1 MKDAWPHDTV
11 VNIFDDELPDGLED
25 AEDADTEP
33 LPPIRLPALAEVAAA
48 ARGSRLLERARRLA
62 AWVGWERPLT
72 STEVLRRADAKAA
85 VADLDLLPPG
95 DPRRTKLT
103 SARDVPELHRL
114 WVVAEG
120 LEWIR
125 LGGASTPKAMGLH
138 SSPPEDD
145 SEAMSQWYDALCA
158 LLDPDS
164 EVEFVR
170 TGLPWNAVLPWVL
183 VALYVAYTE
192 QEAVGPDTLTLMLV
206 EQLTEQVSG
215 SPWGL
220 APSDIPRSEA
230 AEFVSSVIDVLS
242 DLGAVAVDDT
252 GVTLTPIGAFGLRYW
267 LVEAGYDAP
276 LVGELAEVEAQEL
289 VRRLPACDPQA
300 AEEEVTSWFALRT
313 PVHAAEDLLA
323 VMRSGS
329 PGERCA
335 AAGLLTRLGAD
346 AEPAVRAALA
356 DQTVGR
362 YAMAWLEDRNLPT
375 PPLTESDQL
384 WLFVDTTAGI
394 LDDDDPGA
402 AIRAMADTEPDTE
415 EVLDR
420 MRLIWQSQHPA
431 TGQVLT
437 ALGRYHPDPRVA
449 EQARATARHQ

>member
-1 MKDAWPHDTV
+1 
-11 VNIFDDELPDGLED
+11 
-25 AEDADTEP
+25 
-33 LPPIRLPALAEVAAA
+33 
-48 ARGSRLLERARRLA
+48 
-62 AWVGWERPLT
+62 
-72 STEVLRRADAKAA
+72 
-85 VADLDLLPPG
+85 
-95 DPRRTKLT
+95 
-103 SARDVPELHRL
+103 
-114 WVVAEG
+114 
-120 LEWIR
+120 
-125 LGGASTPKAMGLH
+125 MGLH
-138 SSPPEDD
+138 HSPPEDD
-145 SEAMSQWYDALCA
+145 GEAMSQWYDALCA

-164 EVEFVR
+164 EAEFVR
-170 TGLPWNAVLPWVL
+170 TGLPWDAVLPWVL

-215 SPWGL
+215 SPWGP
-220 APSDIPRSEA
+220 APSDISRNEA

-276 LVGELAEVEAQEL
+276 LVGDLAEVEAQEL

-329 PGERCA
+329 PGERCV

-402 AIRAMADTEPDTE
+402 AIRAMADAEPDTE

-420 MRLIWQSQHPA
+420 VRLIWQSQHPA

-449 EQARATARHQ
+449 KQARATARHQ